1 MRTSPKKRKTET
13 MLNKNIYFKE
23 LKHHRTSFITW
34 CLSFIVLILVDMVFY
49 PILMKDD
56 MMKQMSL
63 VLENPFMKGL
73 MSAFGVSLDV
83 ITNVLG
89 YYAARNTMYIL
100 LLGSFFS
107 IFLAGKILSQE
118 EHEKTAEFLLTKP
131 VSRSEVVWSKLAAFF
146 SLLLALNIVILITGF
161 ISIELFKGDSEYS
174 LAAFLIHTFY
184 CFLLMLTFGAVGL
197 FLSLWIKR
205 GRPTTNIS
213 IGIII
218 GGFFIDAVSKI
229 TPSLDKIGYV
239 SPFKFVDSSVLS
251 PDYGLMWWRLLY
263 FLGISFLL
271 FTLTFISYKK
281 KDILI

>member
-1 MRTSPKKRKTET
+1 
-13 MLNKNIYFKE
+13 MLNKNIFLKE
-23 LKHHRTSFITW
+23 LKFQRTSFIIW
-34 CLSFIVLILVDMVFY
+34 CISFMGLIWLDMLFY

-56 MMKQMSL
+56 MLKQMSL
-63 VLENPFMKGL
+63 LLENSFMKSL
-73 MSAFGVSLDV
+73 MSAFGATLDV

-107 IFLAGKILSQE
+107 ILLAGKILSQE

-131 VSRSEVVWSKLAAFF
+131 VTRSEVLWSKLAAYF
-146 SLLLALNIVILITGF
+146 SLLLTLNIIILITGF
-161 ISIELFKGDSEYS
+161 ISIEVFKGDSEYS
-174 LAAFLIHTFY
+174 LAAYLIHTFY
-184 CFLLMLTFGAVGL
+184 CFLLMLTLGASGL

-218 GGFFIDAVSKI
+218 GGFFIDAASKI
-229 TPSLDKIGYV
+229 TPALDKIGYL
-239 SPFKFVDSSVLS
+239 SPFKFVDSFVLS
-251 PDYGLMWWRLLY
+251 PDYKLMWWRLLY
-263 FLGISFLL
+263 FMGLSLLL
-271 FTLTFISYKK
+271 FTLSFIFYKK

>member
-1 MRTSPKKRKTET
+1 
-13 MLNKNIYFKE
+13 MLNKNIYIKE
-23 LKHHRTSFITW
+23 LKYHRTSFITW
-34 CLSFIVLILVDMVFY
+34 CLSFIVLILLDMAFY
-49 PILMKDD
+49 PIIMKDNLYE
-56 MMKQMSL
+56 QLSFL
-63 VLENPFMKGL
+63 YENPFMKGL
-73 MSAFGVSLDV
+73 MTAFGASLDV
-83 ITNVLG
+83 FTNVLG
-89 YYAARNTMYIL
+89 FYTARNTMFIL
-100 LLGSFFS
+100 LLGGFFS
-107 IFLAGKILSQE
+107 ILLAGKILSQE

-146 SLLLALNIVILITGF
+146 SLLLTLNIIILITGF

-263 FLGISFLL
+263 FVGLSLL
-271 FTLTFISYKK
+271 FFILTFIIYKK

>member
-1 MRTSPKKRKTET
+1 

-34 CLSFIVLILVDMVFY
+34 CLSFIGLIFVDMVFY

-56 MMKQMSL
+56 MLSQLS
-63 VLENPFMKGL
+63 VVFENPFMKGL
-73 MSAFGVSLDV
+73 ISAFGVTLDV

-100 LLGSFFS
+100 LLGGFFS

-131 VSRSEVVWSKLAAFF
+131 VTRFEVVWSKLAAYF
-146 SLLLALNIVILITGF
+146 SLLTTLNIVILITGF
-161 ISIELFKGDSEYS
+161 ISIEIFKGDSEYRI
-174 LAAFLIHTFY
+174 AAYLIHTFY
-184 CFLLMLTFGAVGL
+184 CFLLMLTFGAIGL

-218 GGFFIDAVSKI
+218 GGFFIDAASKI
-229 TPSLDKIGYV
+229 TPSLDKIGYL

-251 PDYGLMWWRLLY
+251 PDFGLVWWRLLY
-263 FLGISFLL
+263 FFGISLLL
-271 FTLTFISYKK
+271 FTLTFIFYKK